1 MYKNIRYFLVSAI
14 FTQLLSYS
22 LTTQAQQD
30 QMYITYP
37 FMPLNV
43 NPAYA
48 GSRDVISFSA
58 IYRRKPL
65 FGAVNVATISQQ
77 YLNFDMPIAH
87 DRMAI
92 GFQAYNADQI
102 YGTNVG
108 GVYGTLGLYGDFAY
122 RISLP
127 NDGKLAF
134 GVQVGVTQVPAFI
147 TGLGGGTTNFNS
159 SLGAGAYYHNDDAY
173 FGVSFLNFNAAENYN
188 RPIFATAGYV
198 FTIDDDFK
206 LKTGGLVRRISN
218 LTGGRTDIDLNAT
231 GWINDKYGIGVW
243 YQNTGSEFSSPAI
256 LASFQIQFKRFQVKQ
271 PLKKFQI
278 GYAYDFSG
286 GGNSSALGASNEGF
300 HQIFFK
306 YEVDAGN
313 GKAAV
318 SKYF

>member
-1 MYKNIRYFLVSAI
+1 MYKKIKYLLTLAI
-14 FTQLLSYS
+14 FTQALIHSHIS
-22 LTTQAQQD
+22 KAQQD

-48 GSRDVISFSA
+48 GSREVISFSA

-65 FGAVNVATISQQ
+65 FGPVGVATTSQQ
-77 YLNFDMPIAH
+77 YLTFDMPIAH

-92 GFQAYNADQI
+92 GFQAYNADQVF
-102 YGTNVG
+102 GTNVG

-147 TGLGGGTTNFNS
+147 NGVGGGNTNFNS
-159 SLGAGAYYHNDDAY
+159 SLGAGVYYHNDDAY
-173 FGVSFLNFNAAENYN
+173 IGVSVLNFNATENYN
-188 RPIFATAGYV
+188 RPIFATGGYV

-206 LKTGGLVRRISN
+206 IKTGALLRRTSN
-218 LTGGRTDIDLNAT
+218 TSGGRTDIDLNAT
-231 GWINDKYGIGVW
+231 GWINDKFGIGVW
-243 YQNTGSEFSSPAI
+243 YQKTGSEFSSPAY
-256 LASFQIQFKRFQVKQ
+256 LGSFQVQ
-271 PLKKFQI
+271 LKKLQI

-300 HQIFFK
+300 HQILFR
-306 YEVDAGN
+306 YELDAGN
-313 GKAAV
+313 GKSGV
-318 SKYF
+318 FKYF